1 MGCGPK
7 GGMTP
12 MPKAARRVDE
22 SLVVSG
28 SSARS
33 ITERVEIA
41 MRGIDG
47 YVITRPSP
55 DIVQIAKV
63 VRRLASRRTQICT
76 VTVVSEPQRLV
87 VALHG
92 EIDDDRLESLKAAI
106 LGSSIEGLRD
116 YDVSSFAVPAVTQPP
131 AAAFEPSSD
140 WFVTPI
146 VPPVDSDHTVMR
158 PASMSPV
165 AATQTAK
172 RTLALSMSDGRR
184 FELTARMLIGRDPA
198 PREGDDGACLVKLDD
213 DAVSKT
219 HAAFGRQGDSVWVED
234 RGSTNGSVLVDESG
248 RHVAL
253 IPGQRVLLIPPATVV
268 IGDTTI
274 SAIWL

>member
-1 MGCGPK
+1 MV
-7 GGMTP
+7 
-12 MPKAARRVDE
+12 AVAE
-22 SLVVSG
+22 SSRPQSAIVVPSPA
-28 SSARS
+28 SARKS
-33 ITERVEIA
+33 LKLRVNEKARVATNPITNPLEAAFVSRSSRNEAWI
-41 MRGIDG
+41 G
-47 YVITRPSP
+47 PS
-55 DIVQIAKV
+55 
-63 VRRLASRRTQICT
+63 LF
-76 VTVVSEPQRLV
+76 
-87 VALHG
+87 
-92 EIDDDRLESLKAAI
+92 ESLKAAI
-106 LGSSIEGLRD
+106 LGRSIEGLRD
-116 YDVSSFAVPAVTQPP
+116 YEVSSFAAPAVTQPP

-172 RTLALSMSDGRR
+172 RKLALSMSDGRR

-198 PREGDDGACLVKLDD
+198 PREGDDGASLVKLDD

-253 IPGQRVLLIPPATVV
+253 LPGQRVLLTPPATVV